1 MGLLNVF
8 YRRAEKA
15 GLVRSDNNRGSFP
28 TMGIRVGVDIGGTFI
43 DFCLWDESKQE
54 LHSLKVLTT
63 PQTPGAE
70 LLRGLDLLQQRHGV
84 SPADITSFVHGTTV
98 GINTVIQRKGARLAL
113 LTTENF
119 EDVVE
124 LARLRMPEAYSLF
137 SRRGAPLVP
146 RDRIFGIRER
156 MLADGTVEQAV
167 DEASVVSA
175 IERAQAKGVDG
186 IVIAL
191 LNAYRNP
198 MHEAEVSAI
207 AARVAPGLF
216 VFRSTEVWP
225 VIREYERTT
234 TALIN
239 GYIHPKIKDYLD
251 RLIEGLRSRGV
262 TAEPLI
268 TKSNGGIM
276 RAELG
281 KRACVSMVL
290 SGTASG
296 VMGAAWVANEAGY
309 ADVITLDIGGTS
321 ADVALIIDGEP
332 QFGLG
337 EKIGDLPLYIP
348 SVAVSSIGDGGGSI
362 AWVDGF
368 GVLKVGPESAGSSPG
383 PACYGRGGTLPTI
396 TDAFVVCGFL
406 GQHDLAYGA
415 FRPDV
420 ALARAAIGALASR
433 VDLGLEQ
440 TAEAII
446 RVAIA
451 GMFVEVSKLVARYG
465 VDTRDFALLPFGG
478 AGPMLGCF
486 LARELGMRRILIPAR
501 PGVVSALG
509 GLVANVKN
517 DFIRTLF
524 IMASAGDAAR
534 LTGAVK
540 ELQAAGTAWL
550 RDEQQFAGEASQ
562 AWCADMRYR
571 GQSFELEVPLP
582 GNVVEAADMAAI
594 AEAFHRVHE
603 DVYDFCD
610 RQSPVQIMNLRLV
623 VSGASPK
630 PCLHP
635 LPHAESEVPTPEQT
649 LRVFFDGA
657 WHDVPFYRRAML
669 EAGHRFESPCVIV
682 QDDSTA
688 CVPPGFDATVDS
700 GGNIVLAWAEQRS

>member
-1 MGLLNVF
+1 M
-8 YRRAEKA
+8 
-15 GLVRSDNNRGSFP
+15 
-28 TMGIRVGVDIGGTFI
+28 RVGVDIGGTFI
-43 DFCLWDESKQE
+43 DFCLWDEASQQ

-70 LLRGLDLLQQRHGV
+70 LLRGLDLLQERHGIR
-84 SPADITSFVHGTTV
+84 PAEITSFVHGTTV
-98 GINTVIQRKGARLAL
+98 GINTVIQRKGASLAL

-119 EDVVE
+119 EDVIE

-137 SRRGAPLVP
+137 SRRGAPLVS
-146 RDRIFGIRER
+146 RDRVFGVRER
-156 MLADGTVEQAV
+156 MLSDGTAEQPV
-167 DEASVVSA
+167 DEASVVA
-175 IERAQAKGVDG
+175 AVAKARAKGVDG
-186 IVIAL
+186 VVISL

-198 MHEAEVSAI
+198 AHESEVMAI
-207 AARVAPGLF
+207 VARTAPELF

-239 GYIHPKIKDYLD
+239 GYVHPKISEYLD
-251 RLIEGLRSRGV
+251 RLIDGLASRGV
-262 TAEPLI
+262 VAEPLV

-296 VMGAAWVANEAGY
+296 VMGAAWVAREAGHPN
-309 ADVITLDIGGTS
+309 VITLDIGGTS
-321 ADVALIIDGEP
+321 ADVALIVDGRP

-383 PACYGRGGTLPTI
+383 PACYGRGGTQPTI
-396 TDAFVVCGFL
+396 TDAFTVCGFL

-415 FRPDV
+415 FRPDP
-420 ALARAAIGALASR
+420 ALARAAIGTLASR
-433 VDLGLEQ
+433 LDLGVEQ

-446 RVAIA
+446 RIAIA
-451 GMFVEVSKLVARYG
+451 GMFVEVNKLVARYG

-486 LARELGMRRILIPAR
+486 LARELGMKRVLVPAR

-509 GLVANVKN
+509 GLVADIKN
-517 DFIRTLF
+517 DFIRTLLTL
-524 IMASAGDAAR
+524 AAVSGVPK
-534 LTGAVK
+534 LI
-540 ELQAAGTAWL
+540 EQAKSLRESGTAWL
-550 RDEQQFAGEASQ
+550 RDEQKFAGEVSYS
-562 AWCADMRYR
+562 WFADMRYA
-571 GQSFELEVPLP
+571 GQSFEIEVALQ
-582 GNVVEAADMAAI
+582 GGWIEAGDMLAI
-594 AEAFHRVHE
+594 ADAFHRAHE
-603 DVYDFCD
+603 GVYEFCD
-610 RQSPVQIMNLRLV
+610 RDAAVQIVNLRLV
-623 VSGASPK
+623 VSGMAAK
-630 PCLHP
+630 PCLSP
-635 LPHAESEVPTPEQT
+635 LPEAAAPIPAPDQT
-649 LRVFFDGA
+649 LKVFFDDG
-657 WHDVPFYRRAML
+657 WHDVPFYRRASL
-669 EAGHRFESPCVIV
+669 LTNHRFAGPCVIV

-688 CVPPGFDATVDS
+688 CVPPGFDATVDAQ
-700 GGNIVLAWAEQRS
+700 GNIILELADQAQ

>member
-1 MGLLNVF
+1 
-8 YRRAEKA
+8 
-15 GLVRSDNNRGSFP
+15 
-28 TMGIRVGVDIGGTFI
+28 MGIRVGVDIGGTFI
-43 DFCLWDESKQE
+43 DFCLWDEAKQE

-70 LLRGLDLLQQRHGV
+70 LLRGLDLLRERHGV
-84 SPADITSFVHGTTV
+84 NPADITSFVHGTTV
-98 GINTVIQRKGARLAL
+98 GINTVIQRKGASLAL

-137 SRRGAPLVP
+137 SRRGAPLVS
-146 RDRIFGIRER
+146 RDRIFGVAER
-156 MLADGTVEQAV
+156 MLADGSVEQPL

-175 IERAQAKGVDG
+175 VEKALAKGVDG
-186 IVIAL
+186 IVISL

-198 MHEAEVSAI
+198 AHEAEVAAI
-207 AARVAPGLF
+207 VARIAPGLF

-239 GYIHPKIKDYLD
+239 GYVHPKIKDYLD
-251 RLIEGLRSRGV
+251 NLIAGLSSRGV
-262 TAEPLI
+262 AAEPLI

-296 VMGAAWVANEAGY
+296 VMGAAWVAREAGHPN
-309 ADVITLDIGGTS
+309 VITLDIGGTS
-321 ADVALIIDGEP
+321 ADVALIIDGQP

-368 GVLKVGPESAGSSPG
+368 GMLKVGPESAGSTPG
-383 PACYGRGGTLPTI
+383 PACYGRGGALPTI

-420 ALARAAIGALASR
+420 TLARTAIGTLASR
-433 VDLGLEQ
+433 IDLGLEQ

-446 RVAIA
+446 RIAIA
-451 GMFVEVSKLVARYG
+451 GMFVEVNKLVARYG

-486 LARELGMRRILIPAR
+486 LARELGMRRVLIPAR

-509 GLVANVKN
+509 GLVANIKN

-524 IMASAGDAAR
+524 TTATAADASP
-534 LTGAVK
+534 LVKAVK

-550 RDEQQFAGEASQ
+550 RDEQKFAGEVSH
-562 AWCADMRYR
+562 AWFADMRYR
-571 GQSFELEVPLP
+571 GQSFELEVPLA
-582 GNVVEAADMAAI
+582 GNAVAAADMAAI
-594 AEAFHRVHE
+594 AEAFHRAHE
-603 DVYDFCD
+603 SVYDFCD
-610 RQSPVQIMNLRLV
+610 REAQVQIMNLRLV

-630 PCLHP
+630 PGLQP
-635 LPHAESEVPTPEQT
+635 LARAEREAPVPEQA
-649 LRVFFDGA
+649 LKVFFDGA
-657 WHDVPFYRRAML
+657 WHDVPFFRRATL
-669 EAGHRFESPCVIV
+669 RPGHRFKSPCVIV

-688 CVPPGFDATVDS
+688 CVPPGFDATVDD
-700 GGNIVLAWAEQRS
+700 GGNIVLDRVEQLA

>member
-1 MGLLNVF
+1 MG
-8 YRRAEKA
+8 
-15 GLVRSDNNRGSFP
+15 
-28 TMGIRVGVDIGGTFI
+28 MRVGVDIGGTFI
-43 DFCLWDESKQE
+43 DFCLWDEAKEE

-70 LLRGLDLLQQRHGV
+70 LLRGLELLQERHGIQP
-84 SPADITSFVHGTTV
+84 SDITSFVHGTTV
-98 GINTVIQRKGARLAL
+98 GINTVIQRKGASLAL
-113 LTTENF
+113 LTTEHF

-124 LARLRMPEAYSLF
+124 LARLRMPESYSLF

-146 RDRIFGIRER
+146 RDRIFGVRER
-156 MLADGTVEQAV
+156 MLADGTEEQPL
-167 DEASVVSA
+167 DEASVVA
-175 IERAQAKGVDG
+175 AVKRAQAKGADG
-186 IVIAL
+186 IVISL

-198 MHEAEVSAI
+198 AHEIEVAAI
-207 AARVAPGLF
+207 AKRVAPELF
-216 VFRSTEVWP
+216 VFRSSEVWP
-225 VIREYERTT
+225 IIREYERTT

-239 GYIHPKIKDYLD
+239 GYVHPKVRDYLD
-251 RLIEGLRSRGV
+251 RLIEGLKSRGV
-262 TAEPLI
+262 TAEPLV

-281 KRACVSMVL
+281 KRSCVGMVL

-296 VMGAAWVANEAGY
+296 VMGAAWVAQEAGQPN
-309 ADVITLDIGGTS
+309 VITLDIGGTS
-321 ADVALIIDGEP
+321 ADVALIMDGKP

-396 TDAFVVCGFL
+396 TDAFAVCGFL

-420 ALARAAIGALASR
+420 ALARTAIGSLAAR
-433 VDLGLEQ
+433 IGLGMEQ

-446 RVAIA
+446 RIAIS
-451 GMFVEVSKLVARYG
+451 GMFVEVNKLVARYG

-486 LARELGMRRILIPAR
+486 LARELGMRRVLIPSR

-524 IMASAGDAAR
+524 VMAAPADAAR
-534 LTGAVK
+534 LKG
-540 ELQAAGTAWL
+540 EAAALLAEGTTWL
-550 RDEQQFAGEASQ
+550 REEQKFKGEVSP
-562 AWCADMRYR
+562 AWFADMRYR
-571 GQSFELEVPLP
+571 GQSFEIEVPLTP
-582 GNVVEAADMAAI
+582 QQVETADMAAI
-594 AEAFHRVHE
+594 AEAFHAAHE
-603 DVYDFCD
+603 GIYDFCD
-610 RQSPVQIMNLRLV
+610 RDSPVQIMNLRLV
-623 VSGASPK
+623 MSGASSK
-630 PCLHP
+630 PYLRP
-635 LPHAESEVPTPEQT
+635 LPPSDGGAPEPEQT
-649 LRVFFDGA
+649 LRVFFDGG
-657 WHDVPFYRRAML
+657 WHEIPFYGRAAL
-669 EAGHRFESPCVIV
+669 RANHRFAGPCVIV

-688 CVPPGFDATVDS
+688 CVPPGFGATVDGS
-700 GGNIVLAWAEQRS
+700 GNILLELAE

>member
-1 MGLLNVF
+1 
-8 YRRAEKA
+8 
-15 GLVRSDNNRGSFP
+15 
-28 TMGIRVGVDIGGTFI
+28 MGIRVGVDIGGTFI
-43 DFCLWDESKQE
+43 DFCLWDEAKEE

-70 LLRGLDLLQQRHGV
+70 LLRGLDLLRERHGV
-84 SPADITSFVHGTTV
+84 DPSDITSFVHGTTV

-119 EDVVE
+119 EDVIE

-137 SRRGAPLVP
+137 SRRGAPLVS
-146 RDRIFGIRER
+146 RDRIFGIAER
-156 MLADGTVEQAV
+156 MLADGTVEQPL
-167 DEASVVSA
+167 DEASVVAA
-175 IERAQAKGVDG
+175 IEQALAKGVDG
-186 IVIAL
+186 IVISL

-198 MHEAEVSAI
+198 AHEADVAAI
-207 AARVAPGLF
+207 VARVAPGLF

-239 GYIHPKIKDYLD
+239 GYVHPKIKDYLD
-251 RLIEGLRSRGV
+251 NLIAGLSSRGV
-262 TAEPLI
+262 AAEPLI

-296 VMGAAWVANEAGY
+296 VMGAAWVAREAGH
-309 ADVITLDIGGTS
+309 ANVITLDIGGTS
-321 ADVALIIDGEP
+321 ADVALIIDGQP

-368 GVLKVGPESAGSSPG
+368 GMLKVGPESAGSSPG

-420 ALARAAIGALASR
+420 ALARTAIGTLASR
-433 VDLGLEQ
+433 IDLGLEQ

-446 RVAIA
+446 RIAIA
-451 GMFVEVSKLVARYG
+451 GMFVEVNKLVARYG

-486 LARELGMRRILIPAR
+486 LARELGMQRVLIPAR

-509 GLVANVKN
+509 GLVANIKN

-524 IMASAGDAAR
+524 ITASANDAAP
-534 LTGAVK
+534 LTRAVK
-540 ELQAAGTAWL
+540 ELQVAGTAWL
-550 RDEQQFAGEASQ
+550 RDEQKFSGEVSQ
-562 AWCADMRYR
+562 AWFADMRYR
-571 GQSFELEVPLP
+571 GQSFELEVPLS
-582 GNVVEAADMAAI
+582 GKAVEVADMAAI
-594 AEAFHRVHE
+594 AEAFHRAHQ

-610 RQSPVQIMNLRLV
+610 RGAPVQIMNLRLV

-630 PCLHP
+630 PGVRSLAR
-635 LPHAESEVPTPEQT
+635 AEREAPVPEQT
-649 LRVFFDGA
+649 SKAFFDGG
-657 WHDVPFYRRAML
+657 WHDVPFYRRTAL
-669 EAGHRFESPCVIV
+669 QAGHRFKSPCVIV

-688 CVPPGFDATVDS
+688 CVPPGFDATVDG
-700 GGNIVLAWAEQRS
+700 GGNIVLDRVEQGS

>member
-1 MGLLNVF
+1 MG
-8 YRRAEKA
+8 
-15 GLVRSDNNRGSFP
+15 
-28 TMGIRVGVDIGGTFI
+28 MRVGVDIGGTFI
-43 DFCLWDESKQE
+43 DFCLWDEAKEE

-70 LLRGLDLLQQRHGV
+70 LLRGLELLQERHGV
-84 SPADITSFVHGTTV
+84 QPAEITSFVHGTTV
-98 GINTVIQRKGARLAL
+98 GVNTVIQRKGASLAL

-156 MLADGTVEQAV
+156 MLADGSVEQAL
-167 DEASVVSA
+167 DEASVVA
-175 IERAQAKGVDG
+175 AVRKAEAKGCDG
-186 IVIAL
+186 IVISL

-198 MHEAEVSAI
+198 AHEIVVTGI
-207 AARVAPGLF
+207 ARRVAPELF
-216 VFRSTEVWP
+216 VFRSSEVWP

-239 GYIHPKIKDYLD
+239 GYVHPKVRDYLD
-251 RLIEGLRSRGV
+251 KLIEGLRSRGV
-262 TAEPLI
+262 TAEPLV

-281 KRACVSMVL
+281 KRSCVSMVL

-296 VMGAAWVANEAGY
+296 VMGAAWVAQEAGQPN
-309 ADVITLDIGGTS
+309 VITLDIGGTS
-321 ADVALIIDGEP
+321 ADVALIIDGKP

-337 EKIGDLPLYIP
+337 EKIGDLPLFIP

-396 TDAFVVCGFL
+396 TDAFAVCGFL

-415 FRPDV
+415 VRPDV
-420 ALARAAIGALASR
+420 ALARAAIGTLANPIN
-433 VDLGLEQ
+433 LGLEQ

-446 RVAIA
+446 RIAIS
-451 GMFVEVSKLVARYG
+451 GMFVEVNKLVARYG

-486 LARELGMRRILIPAR
+486 LARELGMRRVLIPSR

-524 IMASAGDAAR
+524 VMAASADAPR
-534 LTGAVK
+534 LLSEATALLA
-540 ELQAAGTAWL
+540 EGTAWL
-550 RDEQQFAGEASQ
+550 RDEQKFAGEVSP
-562 AWCADMRYR
+562 AWYADMRYR
-571 GQSFELEVPLP
+571 GQSFEIEVPVEH
-582 GNVVEAADMAAI
+582 GQIEAADMAGI
-594 AEAFHRVHE
+594 AEAFHRAHE
-603 DVYDFCD
+603 GIYDFCD
-610 RQSPVQIMNLRLV
+610 RESPVQIMNLRLV
-623 VSGASPK
+623 MSGTSSK
-630 PCLHP
+630 PYLRP
-635 LPHAESEVPTPEQT
+635 LPPADGTAPLPERM
-649 LRVFFDGA
+649 LKVFFDGG
-657 WHDVPFYRRAML
+657 WHEIAFYGRAALM
-669 EAGHRFESPCVIV
+669 ANHRFSGPCVIV

-688 CVPPGFDATVDS
+688 CVPPGFGATVDGS
-700 GGNIVLAWAEQRS
+700 GNILLELAE